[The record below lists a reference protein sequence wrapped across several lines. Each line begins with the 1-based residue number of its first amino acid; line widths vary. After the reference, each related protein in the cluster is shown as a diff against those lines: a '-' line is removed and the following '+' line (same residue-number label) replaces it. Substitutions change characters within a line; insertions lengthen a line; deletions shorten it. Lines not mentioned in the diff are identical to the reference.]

1 MRGVPR
7 YPGENMETAWT
18 LERAGRLRAA
28 TITRA
33 VHDTPFDATI
43 EFKDE
48 APMAPGQFFMV
59 WVYGA
64 EEVPMSAS
72 LIGPK
77 GKRAVTARNFGETTA
92 AIRELKFG
100 DRVGLRGPFGNGFS
114 MAWKKP
120 LFVGGGVGMSSIITA
135 IDAWAAK
142 GRKPVVVV
150 GGRTAKDLLYEAR
163 LRRLGAQVHLT
174 TDDGSRGFHGT
185 AVARAGEIM
194 DASPFS
200 QVVACGPERMLVA
213 LLAAAKKRSVKSE
226 VAVERLMKCA
236 MGICDVCT
244 MDGLRVCRQGPI
256 FDGAFLASS
265 AQFGKVE
272 LNACGHLEPI

>member
-1 MRGVPR
+1 MRAVPR
-7 YPGENMETAWT
+7 CRGERTEAAWT
-18 LERAGRLRAA
+18 LEKAGRVRAA
-28 TITRA
+28 AVTRT
-33 VHDTPFDATI
+33 VFDTPLDATI

-48 APMAPGQFFMV
+48 APMRPGQFFMV

-92 AIRELKFG
+92 ALRELRFG

-135 IDAWAAK
+135 VDGWAAK
-142 GRKPVVVV
+142 GRRPVVVV
-150 GGRTAKDLLYEAR
+150 GGRTAKELLYEAR
-163 LRRLGAQVHLT
+163 LKRLGAQVHVT
-174 TDDGSRGFHGT
+174 TDDGSRGFRGS
-185 AVARAGEIM
+185 AVARAGELM
-194 DASPFS
+194 DASRFS
-200 QVVACGPERMLVA
+200 HVVACGPERMLVA
-213 LLAAAKKRSVKSE
+213 LLAAAGKRGVKAE
-226 VAVERLMKCA
+226 FAVERLMKCA

-244 MDGLRVCRQGPI
+244 LDGQRVCRQGPI
-256 FDGAFLASS
+256 FDGAFLSRSS
-265 AQFGKVE
+265 QFGKVE